1 MIEFRH
7 RNSICYMILFCYIY
21 KMSTL
26 FYANGRKSVVCIW
39 VGNDQEKV
47 MALVGVS
54 FRIC

>member
-1 MIEFRH
+1 
-7 RNSICYMILFCYIY
+7 
-21 KMSTL
+21 MSTL